1 MQASSIFDTESTS
14 QKKVVYNYRTE
25 KGTYDN
31 NKMQLVVS
39 PTNNFFMLEGGEMQ
53 SYNAKNIYFT
63 KVMHY
68 LGTQGLIGE
77 VVIEHE
83 GGVYTVFPLNG
94 GATNET
100 VIDTIINQGTSTAYT
115 DITLNDL
122 IPRQTSCKFYY
133 TDNASVY
140 FFDQPIEIEGT
151 DEFTDDGSGLSS
163 YIDGAETISYEL
175 IPQANI
181 SMQSDDDIYI
191 DCSPTGASQ
200 EELDTYEVPI
210 NSRMTSDLGQKRMEE
225 MTTNFFFFMILVAIA
240 YFVSPTMYK
249 VFITDY
255 VLFKFDYKES
265 DLKRGDINANP
276 VLILHSYRKVLDM
289 LVLLFCAALF
299 CLLMVTDGGILT
311 GTIFAVFI
319 FLSMGVIRD
328 KMNLK
333 ENQEVKTNSGVTY
346 SMFDDTAQKD
356 KQYNIPSFVGSIFM
370 DIISNTLKSGLG
382 MAIAV
387 TTAII
392 INIIVIYGFK
402 QTEALPI
409 TIGTLISIFIG
420 LTIGIQIDLRNISTN
435 DKSDSR
441 QTVSESAV
449 DGFKNTFI
457 NINNKASEQGY
468 ARVAPE

>member
-1 MQASSIFDTESTS
+1 
-14 QKKVVYNYRTE
+14 
-25 KGTYDN
+25 
-31 NKMQLVVS
+31 
-39 PTNNFFMLEGGEMQ
+39 
-53 SYNAKNIYFT
+53 
-63 KVMHY
+63 
-68 LGTQGLIGE
+68 
-77 VVIEHE
+77 
-83 GGVYTVFPLNG
+83 
-94 GATNET
+94 
-100 VIDTIINQGTSTAYT
+100 
-115 DITLNDL
+115 
-122 IPRQTSCKFYY
+122 
-133 TDNASVY
+133 
-140 FFDQPIEIEGT
+140 
-151 DEFTDDGSGLSS
+151 
-163 YIDGAETISYEL
+163 
-175 IPQANI
+175 
-181 SMQSDDDIYI
+181 
-191 DCSPTGASQ
+191 
-200 EELDTYEVPI
+200 
-210 NSRMTSDLGQKRMEE
+210 
-225 MTTNFFFFMILVAIA
+225 
-240 YFVSPTMYK
+240 
-249 VFITDY
+249 
-255 VLFKFDYKES
+255 
-265 DLKRGDINANP
+265 
-276 VLILHSYRKVLDM
+276 M

-449 DGFKNTFI
+449 DGFKNAF
-457 NINNKASEQGY
+457 NDINNDAAE
-468 ARVAPE
+468 